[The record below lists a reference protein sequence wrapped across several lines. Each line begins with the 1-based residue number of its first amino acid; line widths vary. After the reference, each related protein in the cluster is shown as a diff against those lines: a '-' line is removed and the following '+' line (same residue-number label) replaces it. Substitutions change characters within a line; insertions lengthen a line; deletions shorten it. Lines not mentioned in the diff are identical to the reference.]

1 MYFARPADEEELQK
15 REAIG
20 TISASRL
27 VRSIAESTQPIDV
40 GVIYE
45 IHKTIFT
52 KAWPEIAGV
61 LRTEE
66 TTITDSSHQPPHF
79 SQVPGLM
86 LELDKEFKERIQDL
100 SPLPAMHGFRVSFN
114 DDEEI
119 MIGKIIHVAAWMHH
133 KIVYIHPFVDGNGR
147 TARLM
152 SNLIL
157 ERFRLIGIS
166 IKIERE
172 NKNRYRTALQQID
185 QMGDFGPLEDIILE
199 GLFDRYNGIQQ
210 KLL

>member
-1 MYFARPADEEELQK
+1 
-15 REAIG
+15 
-20 TISASRL
+20 
-27 VRSIAESTQPIDV
+27 
-40 GVIYE
+40 
-45 IHKTIFT
+45 
-52 KAWPEIAGV
+52 
-61 LRTEE
+61 
-66 TTITDSSHQPPHF
+66 
-79 SQVPGLM
+79 
-86 LELDKEFKERIQDL
+86 
-100 SPLPAMHGFRVSFN
+100 
-114 DDEEI
+114 
-119 MIGKIIHVAAWMHH
+119 
-133 KIVYIHPFVDGNGR
+133 
-147 TARLM
+147 M